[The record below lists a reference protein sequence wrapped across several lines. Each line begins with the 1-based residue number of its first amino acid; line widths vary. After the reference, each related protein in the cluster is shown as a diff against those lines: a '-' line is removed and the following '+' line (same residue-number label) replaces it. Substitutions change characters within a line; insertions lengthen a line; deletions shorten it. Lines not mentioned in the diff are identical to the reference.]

1 MFLYLQ
7 FQIEKLKIE
16 EWPEMVNNL
25 KNSGPHSQFVAF
37 DMQCLH
43 YYHNYHYH
51 YYWISLLLNVIIIWH
66 PVPACSSKLSKSFFK
81 MKTGKMQSH
90 PVLLV
95 GLVIEHISAFYWAHY
110 WGYFCLSLNIFLRYF
125 CLLFSTLLSIFLL
138 VEHIIEYISSCYWA
152 CGQFP
157 RQLSLLI
164 SIVLKSTRSENARV
178 NNFNFYLHFF
188 VLKNR
193 KAIIINNL
201 WKTYNYDNP

>member
-1 MFLYLQ
+1 MKNW
-7 FQIEKLKIE
+7 KLKNGLRWWITWKIPAPIPNLWHLTCSACIIITINIIIIE
-16 EWPEMVNNL
+16 
-25 KNSGPHSQFVAF
+25 
-37 DMQCLH
+37 
-43 YYHNYHYH
+43 YH
-51 YYWISLLLNVIIIWH
+51 YYWMLSLFDIQCLHVVHNYQNH
-66 PVPACSSKLSKSFFK
+66 SSKLKL
-81 MKTGKMQSH
+81 G
-90 PVLLV
+90 
-95 GLVIEHISAFYWAHY
+95 SACWACY

>member
-81 MKTGKMQSH
+81 IKTWFC
-90 PVLLV
+90 LL
-95 GLVIEHISAFYWAHY
+95 GLLLRIFLLVIEHIFE
-110 WGYFCLSLNIFLRYF
+110 
-125 CLLFSTLLSIFLL
+125 IFLL
-138 VEHIIEYISSCYWA
+138 VIQHIIEHIFACWTYYWVHFFLLLSMWTISKTT
-152 CGQFP
+152 F
-157 RQLSLLI
+157 
-164 SIVLKSTRSENARV
+164 T
-178 NNFNFYLHFF
+178 FNFHCSEKHA
-188 VLKNR
+188 VGKR
-193 KAIIINNL
+193 KSKQL
-201 WKTYNYDNP
+201 